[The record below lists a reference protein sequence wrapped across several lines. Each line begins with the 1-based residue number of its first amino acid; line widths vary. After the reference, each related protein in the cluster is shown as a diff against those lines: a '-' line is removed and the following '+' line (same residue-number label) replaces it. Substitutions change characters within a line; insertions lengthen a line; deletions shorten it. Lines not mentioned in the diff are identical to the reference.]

1 MDDPSQD
8 PEDALRA
15 PPVLV
20 LETSAVKRIFSA
32 GILYLLAGLL
42 GFVLL
47 THPPRDLVWT
57 LFLVGMLA
65 GTLWLAVRT
74 QASTRYWLEL
84 RSDGLYRSS
93 GDLICGLDEIASV
106 NRGAFA
112 FKPSNGFMLRL
123 KSPGPRAWAP
133 GLYWRLGPFLGVG
146 GATHK
151 AQADVMSETIALA
164 LQRRDAP

>member
-123 KSPGPRAWAP
+123 NVKTPRCWQP
-133 GLYWRLGPFLGVG
+133 GLWWSLGDRVGVG
-146 GATHK
+146 GVTSANQTK
-151 AQADVMSETIALA
+151 AMAEIISAMIAS
-164 LQRRDAP
+164 R